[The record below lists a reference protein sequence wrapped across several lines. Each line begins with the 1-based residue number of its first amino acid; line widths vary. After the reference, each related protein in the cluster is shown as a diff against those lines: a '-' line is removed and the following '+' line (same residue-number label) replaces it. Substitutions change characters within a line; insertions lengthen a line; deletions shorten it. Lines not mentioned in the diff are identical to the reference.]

1 MQFEA
6 LDQAVHK
13 VSVSLEVSV
22 EGFFV
27 ARQLSNEGHKRRKE
41 ILNDLPFGDDG
52 TRGALCGIKALLKDV
67 EHQFLQSELKH
78 KK

>member
-13 VSVSLEVSV
+13 VGVSLEVSV

-27 ARQLSNEGHKRRKE
+27 ARQLSNEGPQKKE
-41 ILNDLPFGDDG
+41 GDSG
-52 TRGALCGIKALLKDV
+52 
-67 EHQFLQSELKH
+67 
-78 KK
+78 